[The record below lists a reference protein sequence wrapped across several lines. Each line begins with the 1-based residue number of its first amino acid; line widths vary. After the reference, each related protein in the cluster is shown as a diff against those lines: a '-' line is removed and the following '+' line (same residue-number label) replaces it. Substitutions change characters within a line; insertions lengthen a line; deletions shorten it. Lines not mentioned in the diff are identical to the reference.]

1 MQRPVVLIITGPPG
15 SGKST
20 TARLVA
26 QRFEHAACLA
36 SDWFWTT
43 IVKGFV
49 PPWQVDADTQ
59 NRGVMRAVAESSAAL
74 ATSGYAVVID
84 GVIGP
89 WYLDLVTEPMVRHS
103 IDTHYLVL
111 RPDLSVTL
119 ERVAVRGREER
130 VSGHLAAAFSNE
142 EPAAQMWEQFSDLGP
157 LERHVIDNTH
167 LDARQTAD
175 LVWSRYCEGT
185 DRL

>member
-1 MQRPVVLIITGPPG
+1 MWLPAAEVARLAVLGLEQGKGVVIPGFANRSVPSFARSMPPQALAAFWPGSTPPSSRRRRDAVRSGKPRCKRPVVLIITGLRV
-15 SGKST
+15 GKST

-84 GVIGP
+84 GVIVLVPRSRDRTHGP
-89 WYLDLVTEPMVRHS
+89 SQHRHALS
-103 IDTHYLVL
+103 
-111 RPDLSVTL
+111 RPAPRSL
-119 ERVAVRGREER
+119 
-130 VSGHLAAAFSNE
+130 
-142 EPAAQMWEQFSDLGP
+142 P
-157 LERHVIDNTH
+157 
-167 LDARQTAD
+167 
-175 LVWSRYCEGT
+175 
-185 DRL
+185 

>member
-1 MQRPVVLIITGPPG
+1 
-15 SGKST
+15 
-20 TARLVA
+20 
-26 QRFEHAACLA
+26 
-36 SDWFWTT
+36 
-43 IVKGFV
+43 
-49 PPWQVDADTQ
+49 
-59 NRGVMRAVAESSAAL
+59 
-74 ATSGYAVVID
+74 
-84 GVIGP
+84 
-89 WYLDLVTEPMVRHS
+89 MVRHS

-111 RPDLSVTL
+111 RPDLF
-119 ERVAVRGREER
+119 RDPGARGGAGREER